1 MKTILKELYGG
12 RIYPSELII
21 PKDPEY
27 HPLNQKISDTI
38 SLWQKKLSE
47 EDYEH
52 LEELLDLHS
61 QSNSMHSTSS
71 FVHGFKLGASIMIEV
86 LTGKGELVRGGD

>member
-1 MKTILKELYGG
+1 MKTILEELYEG
-12 RIYPSELII
+12 RIYPNELII

-38 SLWQKKLSE
+38 GLWKRKLSE
-47 EDYEH
+47 EDYEQ

-61 QSNSMHSTSS
+61 QSNSMYSASS
-71 FVHGFKLGASIMIEV
+71 FMYGFKLGANIMIEV
-86 LTGKGELVRGGD
+86 LTGKGELARGGD